1 MNADG
6 IGSPFH
12 AGERE
17 AQKRAGV
24 QSAGGA
30 IRDFM
35 PDQHRAFFGLLPFLP
50 IATTDQDGWPVAT
63 VLTGPTGFL
72 SSPDPKTL
80 RIASL
85 PAASDPAGPH
95 FVPGAPVGI
104 LGIDLGTRRRNRA
117 NGAIASRDADG
128 LVTSVHQSFG
138 NCPQYIRVREVQP
151 ASSSPM
157 GPEFLD
163 GLDEPARTAMSLA
176 DTFFVAT
183 STGSTAGLIADVDIS
198 LRGGP
203 TGFVRVDGNTLTIPD
218 YRGNRYFNT
227 LGNIL
232 LDPRV
237 ALLFLDFDTGDL
249 LHVQGKAEVLWDCA
263 GALGYE
269 SAERLWKVHVARAWR
284 RRGALPLRWTGPAEE
299 AGA

>member
-35 PDQHRAFFGLLPFLP
+35 PDQHRTFFGLLPFLP
-50 IATTDQDGWPVAT
+50 ITTTDQDGWPVAT
-63 VLTGPTGFL
+63 ILTGSRGFI
-72 SSPDPKTL
+72 SSPDPRTL
-80 RIASL
+80 CVGSL
-85 PAASDPAGPH
+85 PVASDPASPH
-95 FVPGAPVGI
+95 LIPGNPVGI

-117 NGAIASRDADG
+117 NGVIAAKGPNG
-128 LVTSVHQSFG
+128 LVISVYQSFG
-138 NCPQYIRVREVQP
+138 NCPQYIQVRELQTTS
-151 ASSSPM
+151 ATSQD
-157 GPEFLD
+157 PEMMDRF
-163 GLDEPARTAMSLA
+163 DEQARAEIGVA

-183 STGSTAGLIADVDIS
+183 SSGSIAAPMGGVDIS
-198 LRGGP
+198 HRGGP
-203 TGFVRVDGNTLTIPD
+203 KGFVRVAGSILTIPD

-232 LDPRV
+232 LNPRV
-237 ALLFLDFDTGDL
+237 ALLFVNFDTGDL
-249 LHVQGKAEVLWDCA
+249 LHVQGKAEILWDSQ
-263 GALGYE
+263 GE
-269 SAERLWKVHVARAWR
+269 SEFEGAERSWRVHVARAWR
-284 RRGALPLRWTGPAEE
+284 RSSALPFRWL
-299 AGA
+299 